1 MDSVRWECSKRRH
14 MGCPFQIFTSLP
26 ENGAPIKAL
35 SMKKPQVQTCSA
47 EKLTPL
53 MHKFRLKLA
62 SRMQDDLDLSWTKI
76 WNEERQL
83 LLEEVKDQPGLL
95 QQVILEMG
103 DAELFRHLCSRATS
117 ATLVTVPNEQVFF
130 HLAALVHCSIETD
143 QNLELHNTSL
153 FILECPSLLSVY
165 CALPQSDILHISIYL
180 PKLNFFIQ
188 KYFIS
193 FPSPSFSPP

>member
-1 MDSVRWECSKRRH
+1 MDSIRWECSKRRH

-26 ENGAPIKAL
+26 ENRAPIKAL
-35 SMKKPQVQTCSA
+35 SMNKPEVHTCSS

-103 DAELFRHLCSRATS
+103 DAELFRRNVLYH
-117 ATLVTVPNEQVFF
+117 TVILHSKITPERPQITPDHTRSSQNHE
-130 HLAALVHCSIETD
+130 LGTD
-143 QNLELHNTSL
+143 I
-153 FILECPSLLSVY
+153 FSLLG
-165 CALPQSDILHISIYL
+165 LTKQ
-180 PKLNFFIQ
+180 
-188 KYFIS
+188 
-193 FPSPSFSPP
+193 FSSL

>member
-1 MDSVRWECSKRRH
+1 MH
-14 MGCPFQIFTSLP
+14 
-26 ENGAPIKAL
+26 
-35 SMKKPQVQTCSA
+35 TCSA
-47 EKLTPL
+47 EKLIPL

-103 DAELFRHLCSRATS
+103 DAELFRRTGKFSSESKLFGGCHMCSRATS

-130 HLAALVHCSIETD
+130 HLAALVHCSIETA

-188 KYFIS
+188 QYFIS

>member
-1 MDSVRWECSKRRH
+1 
-14 MGCPFQIFTSLP
+14 
-26 ENGAPIKAL
+26 
-35 SMKKPQVQTCSA
+35 MKKPQVHTCSA

-103 DAELFRHLCSRATS
+103 DAELFRRSAIRARSRVAEVAREHGWHPPKSLDSDENFPIQRKSS
-117 ATLVTVPNEQVFF
+117 ASP
-130 HLAALVHCSIETD
+130 
-143 QNLELHNTSL
+143 
-153 FILECPSLLSVY
+153 
-165 CALPQSDILHISIYL
+165 ISMITC
-180 PKLNFFIQ
+180 
-188 KYFIS
+188 
-193 FPSPSFSPP
+193 

>member
-1 MDSVRWECSKRRH
+1 
-14 MGCPFQIFTSLP
+14 
-26 ENGAPIKAL
+26 
-35 SMKKPQVQTCSA
+35 MKKPEVHTCSA

-103 DAELFRHLCSRATS
+103 DAELLRRTEKFSSEFKLFGGCHPCSRATS
-117 ATLVTVPNEQVFF
+117 ATLQ
-130 HLAALVHCSIETD
+130 C
-143 QNLELHNTSL
+143 
-153 FILECPSLLSVY
+153 
-165 CALPQSDILHISIYL
+165 YL
-180 PKLNFFIQ
+180 DCEYK
-188 KYFIS
+188 
-193 FPSPSFSPP
+193 